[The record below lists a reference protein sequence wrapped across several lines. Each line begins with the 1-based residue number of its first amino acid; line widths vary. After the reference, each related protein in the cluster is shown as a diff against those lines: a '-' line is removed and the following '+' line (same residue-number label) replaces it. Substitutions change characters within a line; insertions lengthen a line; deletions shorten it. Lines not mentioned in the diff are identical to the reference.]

1 MLLDVTYG
9 YCMSTVTLGDRV
21 AQTQYD
27 PEDVRVGQ
35 TLQAFMFRDE
45 VTPEGY
51 ITRRKVTHE
60 ELAQNIVLPGRKG
73 RVARSYISQLCTGAK
88 HMNNEMLFAIARYL
102 KVNPIAI
109 KRPDMDR
116 ELVAA

>member
-1 MLLDVTYG
+1 MG
-9 YCMSTVTLGDRV
+9 SRE
-21 AQTQYD
+21 AQTKYD

-45 VTPEGY
+45 ITPEGY
-51 ITRRKVTHE
+51 ITRRKVTHD
-60 ELAQNIVLPGRKG
+60 ELAKAIFLPGRKVH
-73 RVARSYISQLCTGAK
+73 VARSYISQLCTGAK

-102 KVNPIAI
+102 GVNPIAI